1 MNGYL
6 KTYFFD
12 IIFKKFFDFTG
23 RATRKEFWFF
33 TLNILIVIAAI
44 YAIFYFDGPNIGPV
58 IFERMLNAYPSYD
71 TIIFLRI
78 ILALIFIFPVIFLLP
93 FINLLARRLH
103 DIGLTAKYL
112 FVAVLLIRYVWVLPF
127 IIAIIGC
134 IPGKKEGNKYD
145 NQDIIK
151 NNIIKKIF
159 VNGTILTLIL
169 FFLIFMPKAL
179 VKNIKQAKA
188 EGNLIIN
195 KIAQSELKYFSENN
209 YFLSV
214 DKVNSNDILDI
225 NMQDYKYFD
234 TFSCTINQ
242 ESFDNKSVEIEVWPK
257 IDDNQKKKY
266 KDSYYSSYICA
277 TQYQN
282 GELSKMILK
291 LEKKTVV

>member
-1 MNGYL
+1 
-6 KTYFFD
+6 
-12 IIFKKFFDFTG
+12 
-23 RATRKEFWFF
+23 
-33 TLNILIVIAAI
+33 
-44 YAIFYFDGPNIGPV
+44 
-58 IFERMLNAYPSYD
+58 
-71 TIIFLRI
+71 
-78 ILALIFIFPVIFLLP
+78 
-93 FINLLARRLH
+93 
-103 DIGLTAKYL
+103 
-112 FVAVLLIRYVWVLPF
+112 
-127 IIAIIGC
+127 
-134 IPGKKEGNKYD
+134 
-145 NQDIIK
+145 
-151 NNIIKKIF
+151 
-159 VNGTILTLIL
+159 
-169 FFLIFMPKAL
+169 MPKAL

-282 GELSKMILK
+282 GDLTKTMLK
-291 LEKKTVV
+291 FEKKENK

>member
-1 MNGYL
+1 MNEYL

-12 IIFKKFFDFTG
+12 ILFKKFFDFTG
-23 RATRKEFWFF
+23 KATRKEFWFF
-33 TLNILIVIAAI
+33 TLNLLIVISVI
-44 YAIFYFDGPNIGPV
+44 YAIVYFDGPNIGPV
-58 IFERMLNAYPSYD
+58 IFERMLNAYPNYD
-71 TIIFLRI
+71 TIIFLKI
-78 ILALIFIFPVIFLLP
+78 IFALILISPILFVLP

-103 DIGLTAKYL
+103 DIGVTAKYL
-112 FVAVLLIRYVWVLPF
+112 FASILLIRYAWVLLF

-145 NQDIIK
+145 NQDIK

-169 FFLIFMPKAL
+169 LFLIFIPKGL
-179 VKNIKQAKA
+179 IKNTKQAKV

-195 KIAQSELKYFSENN
+195 KIAQSELKYFSENK

-214 DKVNSNDILDI
+214 DKASSNDILDI

-242 ESFDNKSVEIEVWPK
+242 ENFDNKSVEIKVWPK
-257 IDDNQKKKY
+257 IDDSQKKKF

-277 TQYQN
+277 TQYQDGN
-282 GELSKMILK
+282 LTEMLLK
-291 LEKKTVV
+291 LEKKQ

>member
-1 MNGYL
+1 MNYL

-12 IIFKKFFDFTG
+12 IIFKNYFNCTG
-23 RATRKEFWFF
+23 KATRKEFWFF
-33 TLNILIVIAAI
+33 TLNLLIVISAI
-44 YAIFYFDGPNIGPV
+44 YAVIYFDGPNICSV
-58 IFERMLNAYPSYD
+58 IFERMLNTYLGYD
-71 TIIFLRI
+71 TVIFFKV
-78 ILALIFIFPVIFLLP
+78 ILALIILFPIIFLVP

-103 DIGLTAKYL
+103 DIGVTAKYL
-112 FVAVLLIRYVWVLPF
+112 FASVLLIHYAWILPF
-127 IIAIIGC
+127 IVAIIGC

-145 NQDIIK
+145 NQDIK

-159 VNGTILTLIL
+159 VNGTILILIL
-169 FFLIFMPKAL
+169 LFLFLILNAL
-179 VKNIKQAKA
+179 IKNTKQIKA

-214 DKVNSNDILDI
+214 DKVNSNNIIDI

-242 ESFDNKSVEIEVWPK
+242 ENSDNKSVEIKVWSK
-257 IDDNQKKKY
+257 INDNKNKKF